1 MTAVIL
7 ILLFLAILGALP
19 AWPGIRK
26 WSYLPSAAL
35 GLVVLVIFALLLI
48 AVV

>member
-1 MTAVIL
+1 MSPVIL
-7 ILLFLAILGALP
+7 ILLFLIFLGALP

-35 GLVVLVIFALLLI
+35 GLVVLAMLALLLI
-48 AVV
+48 ALI